1 MNQRLANLPRIAV
14 QTVMAVLWLA
24 FSAAVSAQSTDP
36 RLFLDGLRSLALEAR
51 IELQVGGAGVAP
63 KLFTQAVPDGRTWMS
78 YLADTLGLEA
88 GGDATQP
95 GVTNQWALVDD
106 AVSLLLAEAEAMK
119 TFAVGKAGT
128 PDEVK
133 FQNARRQ
140 YLAGAARLL
149 KFYKVTAGDVYDA
162 TAGAL
167 PDPFG
172 LPDWLLPGEIQL
184 KEIGG
189 AGRLNTDSG
198 DFAGRLSGTMVLP
211 GLGATLVVKNAS
223 FDSDGRIDLSA
234 YGSVQLPVGVL
245 SIPPRQPIH
254 YRSTPE
260 RGQLLE
266 GGARLTLTN
275 GLRFDASMLLAD
287 PNYCF
292 GLAARGLEFDL
303 GKELLVRVPT
313 LNLNQVN
320 AFGDTTRDAFADYFL
335 GLNGAMETLL
345 TAATNFPPID
355 ETGFG
360 QPPEFKPP
368 QITADFSVLN
378 AWSAEIISKTR
389 AGLVNAQQNLQPVLD
404 SVAKLNADARAATNA
419 LGDERSKMASLAARF
434 ELRRRMQEASELA
447 AAQQLAGAG
456 DITLLQAQLVEGVR
470 QEGSNIV
477 ALVTPDLPDRL
488 AESAEVVR
496 LLLANA
502 SSFQRLGVIP
512 PSPALAADP
521 CLACL
526 SPVANPQQRA
536 EALALCAARRQAAR
550 FGLNPITGS
559 VSNTV
564 VFNALSEAELYR
576 AGRILSDVEAA
587 LTLQGV
593 DVQGQFTT
601 LLGPI
606 LSRQRERLLEAL
618 ETETSLQRNFELIT
632 LITDNAVDSE
642 GAGVTVDA
650 GELVARME
658 TLVAPRLAG
667 VTPQQIDAARVA
679 ANQAIAQRR
688 RQISSEVA
696 QVTGR
701 YRSVGVIDP
710 GDAYQ
715 PDFLTQLD
723 RFFQIVG
730 QPVPP
735 GIGSGM
741 DAYVRFKVQEL
752 RARPFSIE
760 FLTNRLGEAQSIASG
775 IIGLTDWADTRLNN
789 DFGVLTNLQF
799 TITNFSVTF
808 TAAAELQRGWWL
820 IDRYQDALRQH
831 TAVYGSNVNAGLR
844 LAEQQS
850 RNVALLASGRVAG
863 AFSNLVANLVSHQ
876 DVIVPLPGNVEIT
889 HIFGRLCYN
898 RQTGFLQGCFGGR
911 VEFPEVNTNLF
922 FEITEA
928 CLDSALGYDIAGTM
942 RTPLPF
948 GQARLQVGIDI
959 AGSPSGVA
967 SFSGSGTLAVPNPS
981 SADRVFDVALT
992 YDPPA
997 NRMAFDAQGN
1007 NLDLRLSEDF
1017 VLFGAGFGFDL
1028 KPGSPQGSFRLNGSA
1043 GLFAKAKPL
1052 PTVVG
1057 GTNFHLSIENLTTVF
1072 SYTTNAFSV
1081 SLSNGTIR
1089 LPDFFH
1095 NGLCPTN
1102 QGQAGTGPAVAI
1114 VPSNPISVTVGTG
1127 PNPSASFSGAVDIR
1141 NIGFSVPGLTNLGLE
1156 ICSARLAFRSNELPA
1171 LTNLNATLTIPLPG
1185 QTAVLDLA
1193 GVDWGLDGFPTA
1205 ATIGLRQELLLLD
1218 ASGFTLHVR
1227 TNSTFGFATSVDGA
1241 GKRTTVFT
1249 ITGGMRGTFNGDL
1262 LYDAENSGAFSF
1274 ETGGTFRW
1282 QTDELPTIALDSVT
1296 FAARL
1301 RLGGV
1306 NGFEL
1311 LGVDANGI
1319 PDTANTNSMASI
1331 TLTGLTN
1338 LFDLSP
1344 ERRFEVNISGAMGSA
1359 EFVFFGLGNAKFVF
1373 DGAAPEPQF
1382 TVQSLGFRE
1391 GTQLKLLGQSLL
1403 PFRITAGS
1411 IAFVDPAKPLNQLFA
1426 PENLRFTFSG
1436 VVDISLAAP
1445 DSNEPGKIPRLFG
1458 AVDNVQV
1465 SLPNGFNGPPQFS
1478 VNTFVLSLE
1487 NLTIGDM
1494 AGLSGGLAVGNLN
1507 QPEDL
1512 FFAGMV
1518 GGGYNG
1524 VGIKAVVA
1532 TRLDGL
1538 LGLCLAVNAGAAG
1551 IPLDGGTLGGILLTG
1566 AEGGVSFLNNFA
1578 DPCDFKSYLGLTESG
1593 GPAAAPISAAGDPAI
1608 RAASGPRVS
1617 QLKVI
1622 NWQQLDRFQKLHEQ
1636 RKRLQASFGEGFANA
1651 ALEVRPVPA
1660 SVDATATEPLI
1671 TAAGG
1676 GAGAN
1681 VPCPTGDC
1689 PPATL
1694 NLLCQ
1699 RHPSVAEN
1707 PSSANYDGA
1716 YREKVIFKY
1725 TSINREVVD
1734 DILAAANINLNG
1746 SPSAVAANFADGV
1759 LDFVTTLVPRAPT
1772 GMPADQAQE
1781 LNAFI
1786 DASLNAMRD
1795 SVATAVQI
1803 AFETAAPG
1811 RTPLEVLYE
1820 TSYAGVGCVDVTIQL
1835 KGTFSYSPISA
1846 ALSVTGGAVVSTT
1859 GSAGVLGSV
1868 NVFGLPVGTAELFY
1882 SLTDT
1887 NGNPNPALCGGA
1899 ALAVGPLGFG
1909 QMGLAIGCDEC
1920 VTGTLQALLDFVQGL
1935 TGDIATQASPI
1946 IYAFIEH
1953 AAGHRLTGISGRPL
1967 TDYFGPQGSGAL
1979 LTQQEQV
1986 AVMAALFNLPEV
1998 AKFLQANP
2006 GAVSEF
2012 GNEAV
2017 AALSSRVIG
2026 LTLGIYNGT
2035 NPRLQFCG
2043 EVEPRI
2049 FGISLTGGNTLVAG
2063 RLYADKTNL
2072 RGDATFSPS
2081 YVFGNMPFFL
2091 LSSGAINNI
2100 VPALDEATMGF
2111 SLGLPLVNE
2120 TTLRLLG
2127 TNPVEFAS
2135 TQVNHLLANATLTFG
2150 YELSPFGFKLAD
2162 GEGRISLPTLDQHP
2176 DNPARRAAQ
2185 SSRYDGAGRYLPPTA
2200 PDRSAILKAALDSNV
2215 LAQATWAGRGADLAM
2230 LFPPGSS
2237 EASAVASR
2245 ELVRDYF
2252 PYGGFLGASKVQLPK
2267 PITDAPPLDQ
2277 MAKLFAPPTN
2287 IFEQLAIAQDVFNNY
2302 ILGSREV
2309 GELMVYVPFPRPPTN
2324 FWLVAQGPQALIDS
2338 ITQSDLPTL
2347 VANLNLYPTE
2357 QFFMRGG
2364 VNAQF
2369 LGLPIGEGE
2378 LTADPVAGLFRLTAG
2393 VPADSWMRS
2402 FFDASLNFEIKRADY
2417 IAASGPASGA
2427 GTNVVASPE
2436 ARLQAALDQLLASA
2450 NGSTAQKQAAINNA
2464 VARITDTL
2472 PKASLELSLNN
2483 LSIPPPLTNV
2493 LTASAAAHFYA
2504 YSPRFEP
2511 GFAGTGPVAD
2521 ARRNGGVAF
2530 QGNFNFAN
2538 YVVIDNAE
2546 LAVASRGVGLPALS
2560 GLFEVP
2566 TLGVPGLALHDAH
2579 FEFNSDP
2586 AVGGSFIAADGS
2598 VDPIVIRNP
2607 FNQNQTMLTIRNLT
2621 NVNADISAEFDL
2633 RKAVNGAPLPG
2644 FAISPSRVDMPMLG
2658 PGLSARIHGAT
2669 TNDPFSF
2676 SSTGPWGATVSIV
2689 GQLGVKDLNGNEVL
2703 RIGAVGTPFSA
2714 SITGDALTLDKL
2726 DILLPTNVTLVA
2738 FPGTTNAL
2746 TFSLTS
2752 GGVTNRLMISGDGT
2766 FVLDGGIAGNLPL
2779 NGVGFGS
2786 ISAGATIH
2794 IDNTQLR
2801 VTISGNLNGGA
2812 LDSLSGNATVSGI
2825 SGQFVATRNGVSLSA
2840 VGTISPMQFGVFR
2853 VSGVSGGNITAVL
2866 TNTGFSIPTG
2876 ARLRILAQ
2884 GYPTTDIF
2892 TLNAFS
2898 ISGNGNFAVAA
2909 QSGELNLPGYFNTTA
2924 GSFVLQRS
2932 GGVASLDVVA
2942 PAIELF
2948 PGKPYESGFTP
2959 PLQHVFIE
2967 STGRFY
2973 ADTGN
2978 RQFPLPGGFV
2988 ARGKLEFGYEPDFRQ
3003 PGIGLPSGTINFG
3016 TVTYGFNSNKV
3027 INVTNTGTAPL
3038 FVDISTPLPEVFNV
3052 TPASLNLDPGESAAL
3067 SVRFIPTAV
3076 PGPVNAL
3083 ISFFHNAPGGLTTRT
3098 ASGTVRATPLM
3109 LLSSPALDVGSA
3121 KVNQTV
3127 MRPFRVD
3134 NLGFTNLVITNR
3146 IVSGPFTI
3154 TPTNANVPPGGHGVF
3169 NVTFTPG
3176 SIANFNGSLEIRSND
3191 GLGTRNVPLSGSGA
3205 VISWVDFSA
3214 GGGHWRAIATGGS
3227 SNAVVVTTNRVFY
3240 TDNKGHSWFNT
3251 SSNLLGGW
3259 RAAAMVANSRTGWI
3273 AGDNVFKKTTD
3284 GGRTWQEIA
3293 ALSSKATSWRAVTEQ
3308 PGLNRVVLVGKG
3320 TSLSSS
3326 ANIVAIERA
3335 SGFDIETLS
3344 SSPLDSP
3351 VGVAWARVGA
3361 STVGL
3366 VAGFSSIYRSADG
3379 GTNWSSVANP
3389 QGIKSGIAMNSS
3401 GMALAVANTTFV
3413 AIDFNPPPP
3422 IAYIHRSIDSG
3433 ATWSQ
3438 VFVATGFVFN
3448 AVSMDGAVAYAVG
3461 KGSGFDGRGVVYRSG
3476 DSGATWQLQEVE
3488 SPGLF
3493 AVSAKSS
3500 EAFVAGEDGEIWRRP
3515 SAPPSRGVLTFE
3527 PGLLNFGFIPVNDSA
3542 PRALVFGNVG
3552 ISNIVITNVTI
3563 SGTGVNQFAIGGT
3576 FPKTIPPG
3584 GSDSINV
3591 FFNPTGVTN
3600 VNALLRINAND
3611 PEGVFS
3617 AQLAGASSQRGWV
3630 LKAPLTTNNS
3640 TALGV
3645 RVINDTLAF
3654 ALTSGDLYKSTNNG
3668 ASWQVMNTLAGS
3680 FRTMFWVDANEGYI
3694 GGGTF
3699 SNPFISD
3706 GSSFIHRTTNGGVN
3720 WATVHSGTDFPVE
3733 KIDVLSSGTG
3743 YAVTLAN
3750 PRIIGIGSVG
3760 SGSVLKTTNS
3770 GLAWFSVARPETHF
3784 NGSAL
3789 ATVSTLEVFA
3799 SDGDKLYRSAD
3810 GAGTWVSVVTN
3821 GGSFIHEVDFFGS
3834 SVGWLVGARGSSW
3847 RTTIGGDTP
3856 SEWLAVP
3863 FPTTNDLNSVHFA
3876 SSSLGWAV
3884 PTTIAS
3890 QAAIF
3895 RSDDGGATWRDEL
3908 AESPY
3913 GGPTNLIPTVVFGR
3927 PGVTNS
3933 LALGTGASVRRIE
3946 NFTNEFEGVSVS
3958 QPSLDFGQ
3966 AVQGTTTFTNFLLRN
3981 IGDRTLTVSNL
3992 LVDGFPGFN
4001 EGFVATNAVPFS
4013 IPISGSRLI
4022 GVVSSNLVV
4031 GTNEASLSV
4040 ISDGARQSLDVNLRA
4055 VVQPAPVVV
4064 SFETVP
4070 PGLTLRIDGS
4080 NVVGPVSRT
4089 IRTGTAMAGDW
4100 AMGSAHSV
4108 VAVETQLVNGV
4119 TYSFAGW
4126 LPFEEAS
4133 FTYVATNRAVQ
4144 YVASYIPEGEEAPEG
4159 GVALFSA
4166 AGGPPSG
4173 LPTGPY
4179 LRLSNASIS
4188 NALLGNFAVSGS
4200 VLLSA
4205 DVIDASLS
4213 SQAFRLPAN
4222 PANPAILRVSAGA
4235 WRFTLSNQLVRL
4247 KAQSPSIKM
4256 LSNTVNPPSLF
4267 TLDLNLSN
4275 ANFRS
4280 NFSLPDGAPIAPGL
4294 LEIGPSSASLSHT
4307 SFFSLRLSGQVR
4319 ALRKPDGE
4327 SWALNITTNI
4337 TLSEGPFTNTL
4348 PLVGTVLAVPVPG
4361 TSQNFL
4367 TARGTNVGGTARVE
4381 LRRAGNG
4388 AFSLFLT
4395 NLAVD
4400 VLGQNLG
4407 RFSGLASQSGQLT
4420 LSAGAPA
4427 SPFVLGPWRWHASG
4441 NSSFD
4446 WNLKNGSL
4454 KFNLSG
4460 GSLRDSGNSVPG
4472 WPDGGLN
4479 MPGIEFDSTGD
4490 FEKTITLNSLNFD
4503 GIVLGQADDA
4513 GDRYVTFKRE
4523 NGVLSLKVRDRIEF
4537 FDSTMKIKFNINSAG
4552 AVSGSFKGSFGV
4564 DFGGLIGFVEFGNVE
4579 MSYDSSEPTYQFKE
4593 KIRVAGNNFR
4603 VKFGSG
4609 GARVCYLYCDD
4620 NGCSEVFCLP

>member
-1 MNQRLANLPRIAV
+1 MSRRPSSFTRATVR
-14 QTVMAVLWLA
+14 TVMMLLWLA
-24 FSAAVSAQSTDP
+24 LLSLASAQSTDP
-36 RLFLDGLRSLALEAR
+36 RVFLDGLRSLALEAR
-51 IELQVGGAGVAP
+51 IELQVGATGTPP
-63 KLFTQAVPDGRTWMS
+63 KLFTQAVPDGRSWMS
-78 YLADTLGLEA
+78 YLADTLGAEA
-88 GGDATQP
+88 GGDVAQP
-95 GVTNQWALVDD
+95 GVTNQWAILDD
-106 AVSLLLAEAEAMK
+106 AVSLLLAEAEGMK
-119 TFAVGKAGT
+119 AFATAKAGT
-128 PDEVK
+128 PDEAK
-133 FQNARRQ
+133 FQSARRS
-140 YLAGAARLL
+140 YLAGAARML
-149 KFYKVTAGDVYDA
+149 KFYKVAAGDVFEA

-189 AGRLNTDSG
+189 AGRLNTESG
-198 DFAGRLSGTMVLP
+198 DFSGRLSGAMVLP
-211 GLGATLVVKNAS
+211 GLGATLVVPNAS

-266 GGARLTLTN
+266 GSARLTLTN

-303 GKELLVRVPT
+303 GKSLLVRVPT

-320 AFGDTTRDAFADYFL
+320 AFGDATRDAFADYFL

-345 TAATNFPPID
+345 TAATNFPPVD

-368 QITADFSVLN
+368 QITVDFSVLN
-378 AWSAEIISKTR
+378 AWSAEIIAKSR
-389 AGLVNAQQNLQPVLD
+389 AGLVNAQQSLQPVLD

-419 LGDERSKMASLAARF
+419 LADERFRLANIAARF

-447 AAQQLAGAG
+447 AAQALAGAG
-456 DITLLQAQLVEGVR
+456 DISLLQAQLVEGAR
-470 QEGSNIV
+470 QEASNIV
-477 ALVTPDLPDRL
+477 ALVTPELPDRL

-502 SSFQRLGVIP
+502 SSFQRLGVTP
-512 PSPALAADP
+512 AGPALPSDP
-521 CLACL
+521 CAACL
-526 SPVANPQQRA
+526 APQADPQQRA
-536 EALALCAARRQAAR
+536 EALALCAARRQASR
-550 FGLNPITGS
+550 FGLNPISGS
-559 VSNTV
+559 VSNAA

-576 AGRILSDVEAA
+576 AARILSDVEAG
-587 LTLQGV
+587 LTLQGAN
-593 DVQGQFTT
+593 VQGQFTT
-601 LLGPI
+601 FLGPI
-606 LSRQRERLLEAL
+606 LNRQRERLLEAL
-618 ETETSLQRNFELIT
+618 ETEASLQRNFELVT
-632 LITDNAVDSE
+632 LLIDNAVGSE
-642 GAGVTVDA
+642 GLGVTVDVE
-650 GELVARME
+650 ELVARME
-658 TLVAPRLAG
+658 ALMAPRLSGA
-667 VTPQQIDAARVA
+667 TPQQVDAARAA
-679 ANQAIAQRR
+679 ANQAVAQRR

-696 QVTGR
+696 QITGR
-701 YRSVGVIDP
+701 YRSVGVIAP

-735 GIGSGM
+735 GIGAGM
-741 DAYVRFKVQEL
+741 DAFVRFKVQEL

-789 DFGVLTNLQF
+789 DFSVLTNLQF
-799 TITNFSVTF
+799 AITNFSFTF
-808 TAAAELQRGWWL
+808 TAAAELQKGWWL

-850 RNVALLASGRVAG
+850 RNAALLASGRVAG
-863 AFSNLVANLVSHQ
+863 AFSNLVVNLVSHQ

-889 HIFGRLCYN
+889 RIFGRLCYN
-898 RQTGFLQGCFGGR
+898 RETGFLQGCFGGR

-948 GQARLQVGIDI
+948 GQSKLQVGIDI

-967 SFSGSGTLAVPNPS
+967 SFSGGGTLTVPNPP

-1052 PTVVG
+1052 PTVVA

-1072 SYTTNAFSV
+1072 SYTTNAFAV

-1102 QGQAGTGPAVAI
+1102 QGQSGTGPAVAL
-1114 VPSNPISVTVGTG
+1114 VPLNPITVTVGG
-1127 PNPSASFSGAVDIR
+1127 GSNPSASFAGALDIR
-1141 NIGFSVPGLTNLGLE
+1141 NIGFGVPGLTNLALE
-1156 ICSARLAFRSNELPA
+1156 ICSARLAFRSNALPA

-1185 QTAVLDLA
+1185 QTAVLDLT

-1205 ATIGLRQELLLLD
+1205 GAIGLRQELLLLD
-1218 ASGFTLHVR
+1218 AGGFTLHVR
-1227 TNSTFGFATSVDGA
+1227 TNSAFGFTTSINGT

-1249 ITGGMRGTFNGDL
+1249 ITGGMRGTFDGEL
-1262 LYDAENSGAFSF
+1262 LSDAESNGAFSF

-1301 RLGGV
+1301 KLGGV

-1319 PDTANTNSMASI
+1319 PDTANPNSMASI

-1338 LFDLSP
+1338 LFDLAP
-1344 ERRFEVNISGAMGSA
+1344 DRRFDVNVSGAMGSA
-1359 EFVFFGLGNAKFVF
+1359 EFVYFGLGNAKFVF
-1373 DGAAPEPQF
+1373 DGVAPEPQF
-1382 TVQSLGFRE
+1382 SVQSLGFRE
-1391 GTQLKLLGQSLL
+1391 GTQLKLLGQSQL

-1426 PENLRFTFSG
+1426 PQNLRFTFSG

-1445 DSNEPGKIPRLFG
+1445 DSNKPGKIPRLFG

-1465 SLPNGFNGPPQFS
+1465 SLPTGFNGPPQFS

-1524 VGIKAVVA
+1524 VGIKAIVA

-1578 DPCDFKSYLGLTESG
+1578 DPCDFRSFLGLTEG
-1593 GPAAAPISAAGDPAI
+1593 GTPAGAGTQAAGEPAI

-1617 QLKVI
+1617 QLRVL

-1636 RKRLQASFGEGFANA
+1636 RKVLQASFGEEFANA
-1651 ALEVRPVPA
+1651 ALEVRPAPT
-1660 SVDATATEPLI
+1660 SLDATTTEPVF

-1707 PSSANYDGA
+1707 PSSVNYNGA
-1716 YREKVIFKY
+1716 YREKVIFKF
-1725 TSINREVVD
+1725 TSIHRDTVD

-1746 SPSAVAANFADGV
+1746 SASVVAANFADGV
-1759 LDFVTTLVPRAPT
+1759 LNFVTTLVPRAPT
-1772 GMPADQAQE
+1772 GMPAEQAQE

-1786 DASLNAMRD
+1786 DASLDAMRD
-1795 SVATAVQI
+1795 SVAAAVQL

-1811 RTPLEVLYE
+1811 RAPIDVLYE
-1820 TSYAGVGCVDVTIQL
+1820 TAYAGVGCVDVTIQL
-1835 KGTFSYSPISA
+1835 KGTFSYAPVSV
-1846 ALSVTGGAVVSTT
+1846 ALSATGGAVASTT
-1859 GSAGVLGSV
+1859 GSAGILGSV
-1868 NVFGLPVGTAELFY
+1868 NLFGLPVGTGEFFY

-1887 NGNPNPALCGGA
+1887 NGSPNPSLCGGA

-1909 QMGLAIGCDEC
+1909 QMGLTIGCDEC
-1920 VTGTLQALLDFVQGL
+1920 VTGTLQALFNFVQGL
-1935 TGDIATQASPI
+1935 TGDIATQAGPI

-1967 TDYFGPQGSGAL
+1967 TAYFGPQGSGAL

-1986 AVMAALFNLPEV
+1986 AVMAALLNLPEV
-1998 AKFLQANP
+1998 AKFLQSNP

-2012 GNEAV
+2012 GNGAV

-2026 LTLGIYNGT
+2026 LVLGIYNGT

-2049 FGISLTGGNTLVAG
+2049 FGISLTGGNTLVAA
-2063 RLYADKTNL
+2063 RMYADKTNL

-2091 LSSGAINNI
+2091 LSSGSINNV
-2100 VPALDEATMGF
+2100 VPAIDEATMGF

-2135 TQVNHLLANATLTFG
+2135 TQVNNLLANATVTFG

-2176 DNPARRAAQ
+2176 DNPARRATQ
-2185 SSRYDGAGRYLPPTA
+2185 PSRYDANGRYLPPTA

-2230 LFPPGSS
+2230 LFPTGSS
-2237 EASAVASR
+2237 EANAVASR

-2338 ITQSDLPTL
+2338 ITKSDLPTL

-2378 LTADPVAGLFRLTAG
+2378 LTADPAAGVFRLTAG
-2393 VPADSWMRS
+2393 VPQDSWMRS
-2402 FFDASLNFEIKRADY
+2402 FFDASLNFEIKRAEY
-2417 IAASGPASGA
+2417 IAAGGPATGP
-2427 GTNVVASPE
+2427 GTNTVASPE

-2450 NGSTAQKQAAINNA
+2450 SGSTAQKQAAINNA

-2483 LSIPPPLTNV
+2483 LSIPPQLTNV
-2493 LTASAAAHFYA
+2493 LSASAAAHFYA

-2511 GFAGTGPVAD
+2511 GSVGTGPVAD

-2538 YVVIDNAE
+2538 YVVINNAE
-2546 LAVASRGVGLPALS
+2546 LGVASRGVGLPALS
-2560 GLFEVP
+2560 GLFDVP
-2566 TLGVPGLALHDAH
+2566 TLGVPGLALHNAR

-2586 AVGGSFIAADGS
+2586 TVGGSFIAASGS
-2598 VDPIVIRNP
+2598 VDPMVIRNP
-2607 FNQNQTMLTIRNLT
+2607 FNQSQTMLTIRNLT
-2621 NVNADISAEFDL
+2621 NFNADLSAEFDL
-2633 RKAVNGAPLPG
+2633 RKAANGAPLPG

-2676 SSTGPWGATVSIV
+2676 SSTGPWGASVSIV
-2689 GQLGVKDLNGNEVL
+2689 GQLGVKDLLGNEVL
-2703 RIGAVGTPFSA
+2703 RIGAVGTLFTA
-2714 SITGDALTLDKL
+2714 SITGNALTLDKL

-2738 FPGTTNAL
+2738 FPGTTNAQ
-2746 TFSLTS
+2746 TFTLTS

-2779 NGVGFGS
+2779 SGTGFGS
-2786 ISAGATIH
+2786 ITAGATIH

-2801 VTISGNLNGGA
+2801 VTISGNLTGGA
-2812 LDSLSGNATVSGI
+2812 LDSLSGNATIGGI

-2853 VSGVSGGNITAVL
+2853 VSGSAGGSIAAVL
-2866 TNTGFSIPTG
+2866 TNTGFSIPSG
-2876 ARLRILAQ
+2876 ARLRIQAQ
-2884 GYPTTDIF
+2884 GYPANDIF

-2898 ISGNGNFAVAA
+2898 ISGNGNFAVSA
-2909 QSGELNLPGYFNTTA
+2909 QTGELNLPGYFNTTA
-2924 GSFVLQRS
+2924 GSFILQRS
-2932 GGVASLDVVA
+2932 GGVASLDIVA

-2973 ADTGN
+2973 ADTGS

-2988 ARGKLEFGYEPDFRQ
+2988 ASGRLEFGYEPDFRQ
-3003 PGIGLPSGTINFG
+3003 PAIGLPSGTINFG
-3016 TVTYGFNSNKV
+3016 TVAYGFNSNKV

-3038 FVDISTPLPEVFNV
+3038 YVDISTPLPEVFNV
-3052 TPASLNLDPGESAAL
+3052 TPASLNLDPSESAAV
-3067 SVRFIPTAV
+3067 SVRFLPPANLGPT
-3076 PGPVNAL
+3076 NAT

-3098 ASGTVRATPLM
+3098 AAGTVRATPVM
-3109 LLSSPALDVGSA
+3109 LLSSPVLDLGSA

-3127 MRPFRVD
+3127 TRAFRID
-3134 NLGFTNLVITNR
+3134 NLGLTNLLITNR
-3146 IVSGPFTI
+3146 IVSGPFTV
-3154 TPTNANVPPGGHGVF
+3154 TPANGIVPPGG
-3169 NVTFTPG
+3169 NLLLSMTFTPG
-3176 SIANFNGSLEIRSND
+3176 SIAAFNGTLEIRSNA
-3191 GLGTRNVPLSGSGA
+3191 GGTTNVPLSGSGA

-3214 GGGHWRAIATGGS
+3214 SDARWRAIATSGS
-3227 SNAVVVTTNRVFY
+3227 SNALVVTTNRVFY

-3251 SSNLLGGW
+3251 LSNLLGGW
-3259 RAAAMVANSRTGWI
+3259 RAATMVANSRTGWI
-3273 AGDNVFKKTTD
+3273 AGDNVFKKTSD
-3284 GGRTWQEIA
+3284 GGRTWSEVA
-3293 ALSSKATSWRAVTEQ
+3293 ALSSKSTSWRAVAEQ
-3308 PGLNRVVLVGKG
+3308 PGLNRVVLAGRG
-3320 TSLSSS
+3320 TVLDSS
-3326 ANIVAIERA
+3326 ANVVAIERA
-3335 SGFDIETLS
+3335 SGFDIEVLPS
-3344 SSPLDSP
+3344 SISGTP
-3351 VGVAWARVGA
+3351 VGIAWARVGT
-3361 STVGL
+3361 STIGL
-3366 VAGFSSIYRSADG
+3366 VAGFNAMYRSVDG
-3379 GTNWSSVANP
+3379 GSNWVTITNP
-3389 QGIKSGIAMNSS
+3389 PGIKVGIAMNSS
-3401 GMALAVANTTFV
+3401 GIALAAAYTTFV

-3422 IAYIHRSIDSG
+3422 IAYLHRSIDSG

-3461 KGSGFDGRGVVYRSG
+3461 KGSGFDGKGVVYRSG
-3476 DSGATWQLQEVE
+3476 DSGATWQLQDVE
-3488 SPGLF
+3488 APGLF
-3493 AVSAKSS
+3493 AVSAKSG

-3515 SAPPSRGVLTFE
+3515 LTPPSRGVLTFE
-3527 PGLLNFGFIPVNDSA
+3527 PGLLNFGFVPVNDSA
-3542 PRALVFGNVG
+3542 PRALLFQNAG

-3563 SGTGVNQFAIGGT
+3563 SGTAANQFAIAGT

-3600 VNALLRINAND
+3600 VNAALRINAND
-3611 PEGVFS
+3611 PEGIFS
-3617 AQLAGASSQRGWV
+3617 AQLAGASSRQGWV
-3630 LKAPLTTNNS
+3630 LKAPLATNNA

-3645 RVINDTLAF
+3645 RVISDTLAF
-3654 ALTSGDLYKSTNNG
+3654 ALTSGDLYKSVDNG
-3668 ASWQVMNTLAGS
+3668 ASWQAMNTPAGN

-3694 GGGTF
+3694 GGGSF
-3699 SNPFISD
+3699 AVSAFID
-3706 GSSFIHRTTNGGVN
+3706 GSSFIYRTTNSGVS
-3720 WATVHSGTDFPVE
+3720 WTTVYSNRDFPVE
-3733 KIDVLSSGTG
+3733 KIDVLSGGTG
-3743 YAVTLAN
+3743 YAVTVSN
-3750 PRIIGIGSVG
+3750 VRIFNS

-3770 GLAWFSVARPETHF
+3770 GLSWFTATKPETIF
-3784 NGSAL
+3784 SGSGL
-3789 ATVSTLEVFA
+3789 AAVSSIELFA
-3799 SDGDKLYRSAD
+3799 SDGDRLYRSAD
-3810 GAGTWVSVVTN
+3810 GASTWSSVVTN
-3821 GGSFIHEVDFFGS
+3821 GGAFIHEVDFFGS
-3834 SVGWLVGARGSSW
+3834 SSCW
-3847 RTTIGGDTP
+3847 
-3856 SEWLAVP
+3856 
-3863 FPTTNDLNSVHFA
+3863 
-3876 SSSLGWAV
+3876 
-3884 PTTIAS
+3884 
-3890 QAAIF
+3890 
-3895 RSDDGGATWRDEL
+3895 
-3908 AESPY
+3908 
-3913 GGPTNLIPTVVFGR
+3913 
-3927 PGVTNS
+3927 
-3933 LALGTGASVRRIE
+3933 
-3946 NFTNEFEGVSVS
+3946 
-3958 QPSLDFGQ
+3958 
-3966 AVQGTTTFTNFLLRN
+3966 
-3981 IGDRTLTVSNL
+3981 
-3992 LVDGFPGFN
+3992 
-4001 EGFVATNAVPFS
+4001 
-4013 IPISGSRLI
+4013 
-4022 GVVSSNLVV
+4022 
-4031 GTNEASLSV
+4031 
-4040 ISDGARQSLDVNLRA
+4040 
-4055 VVQPAPVVV
+4055 
-4064 SFETVP
+4064 
-4070 PGLTLRIDGS
+4070 
-4080 NVVGPVSRT
+4080 
-4089 IRTGTAMAGDW
+4089 
-4100 AMGSAHSV
+4100 
-4108 VAVETQLVNGV
+4108 
-4119 TYSFAGW
+4119 
-4126 LPFEEAS
+4126 
-4133 FTYVATNRAVQ
+4133 
-4144 YVASYIPEGEEAPEG
+4144 
-4159 GVALFSA
+4159 
-4166 AGGPPSG
+4166 
-4173 LPTGPY
+4173 
-4179 LRLSNASIS
+4179 
-4188 NALLGNFAVSGS
+4188 
-4200 VLLSA
+4200 
-4205 DVIDASLS
+4205 
-4213 SQAFRLPAN
+4213 
-4222 PANPAILRVSAGA
+4222 
-4235 WRFTLSNQLVRL
+4235 
-4247 KAQSPSIKM
+4247 
-4256 LSNTVNPPSLF
+4256 
-4267 TLDLNLSN
+4267 
-4275 ANFRS
+4275 
-4280 NFSLPDGAPIAPGL
+4280 
-4294 LEIGPSSASLSHT
+4294 
-4307 SFFSLRLSGQVR
+4307 
-4319 ALRKPDGE
+4319 
-4327 SWALNITTNI
+4327 
-4337 TLSEGPFTNTL
+4337 
-4348 PLVGTVLAVPVPG
+4348 
-4361 TSQNFL
+4361 
-4367 TARGTNVGGTARVE
+4367 
-4381 LRRAGNG
+4381 
-4388 AFSLFLT
+4388 
-4395 NLAVD
+4395 
-4400 VLGQNLG
+4400 
-4407 RFSGLASQSGQLT
+4407 
-4420 LSAGAPA
+4420 
-4427 SPFVLGPWRWHASG
+4427 
-4441 NSSFD
+4441 
-4446 WNLKNGSL
+4446 
-4454 KFNLSG
+4454 
-4460 GSLRDSGNSVPG
+4460 
-4472 WPDGGLN
+4472 
-4479 MPGIEFDSTGD
+4479 
-4490 FEKTITLNSLNFD
+4490 
-4503 GIVLGQADDA
+4503 
-4513 GDRYVTFKRE
+4513 
-4523 NGVLSLKVRDRIEF
+4523 
-4537 FDSTMKIKFNINSAG
+4537 
-4552 AVSGSFKGSFGV
+4552 
-4564 DFGGLIGFVEFGNVE
+4564 
-4579 MSYDSSEPTYQFKE
+4579 
-4593 KIRVAGNNFR
+4593 
-4603 VKFGSG
+4603 
-4609 GARVCYLYCDD
+4609 C
-4620 NGCSEVFCLP
+4620 